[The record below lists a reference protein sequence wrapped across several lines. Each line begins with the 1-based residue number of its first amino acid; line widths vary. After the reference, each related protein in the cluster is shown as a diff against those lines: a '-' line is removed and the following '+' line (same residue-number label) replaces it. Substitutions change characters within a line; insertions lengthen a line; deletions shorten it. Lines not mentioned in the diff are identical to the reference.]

1 MRPSALSK
9 TSSTEARL
17 TGFLSVDPLKI
28 TSCICSPRSCF
39 ADDSPS
45 TQRTASITFDLPQPL
60 GPTTPTS
67 WPGTA
72 MEVGSTKD
80 LKPESLTEVSRKGKA
95 AYVGPSRDAR
105 CLYLVESGFYANDSA
120 DARREAPRNLPQS
133 GSRARLRDP
142 HAGAGIHLPV
152 PEDRPAGFRHA
163 LHRLRARPLVRRA
176 EEPQALHLVV
186 PRPGQVPRGRDQ
198 RDPRG
203 AREGRLAAIHAAHG
217 ALLRARRDLHDR
229 GGGAPQEGMEG
240 ARARRARRDR
250 SAGKHGQGGAPM
262 RGLVAAL
269 AACATLACA
278 ADDRIAIETFFKVP
292 QYREMSISPD
302 GRTLA
307 GIAPVGKRQN
317 VVVID
322 LASRKASAVTSFV
335 GTDVLSYSWV
345 NSKRIAFTTGTLAT
359 RVADFRGG
367 ALMAADIDGG
377 NFRDLQEARDSTA
390 MGGTARRFTRLVRT
404 LPGETDEVVAQEII
418 PGRIDGGIIV
428 EESRPGD
435 LVRLDTRT
443 GRRSS
448 IGLGKPDSGQGE
460 SWVVDSRGVAR
471 AFTVSTKGTTRI
483 FYRTGPDEA
492 WKLLDEGR
500 SLSMTWHPLAVGE
513 DDHTLIV
520 SSRKGRDTA
529 AICIYDPQK
538 RDITEILAQH
548 PRVDLESLVR
558 ERDGKVV
565 GVRYE
570 ADRGGTA
577 WFDDELA
584 RVQKAVDT
592 ALPGTV
598 NRLAWS
604 TDRQR
609 FLVFARSDVLPGS
622 FYLLDRGTGKMEW
635 LADSAPW
642 IDPKKMAPTRAV
654 RYKARDGLE
663 IPAFLTLPKTG
674 GGKMLP
680 LVMVVHGGPW
690 VPAEAWGYDPEAQF
704 LASRGYAVLQPQ
716 FRGTLGYGWKHFSAS
731 FKQWGRAMQD
741 D

>member
-1 MRPSALSK
+1 
-9 TSSTEARL
+9 
-17 TGFLSVDPLKI
+17 
-28 TSCICSPRSCF
+28 
-39 ADDSPS
+39 
-45 TQRTASITFDLPQPL
+45 
-60 GPTTPTS
+60 
-67 WPGTA
+67 
-72 MEVGSTKD
+72 
-80 LKPESLTEVSRKGKA
+80 
-95 AYVGPSRDAR
+95 
-105 CLYLVESGFYANDSA
+105 
-120 DARREAPRNLPQS
+120 
-133 GSRARLRDP
+133 
-142 HAGAGIHLPV
+142 
-152 PEDRPAGFRHA
+152 
-163 LHRLRARPLVRRA
+163 
-176 EEPQALHLVV
+176 
-186 PRPGQVPRGRDQ
+186 
-198 RDPRG
+198 
-203 AREGRLAAIHAAHG
+203 
-217 ALLRARRDLHDR
+217 
-229 GGGAPQEGMEG
+229 
-240 ARARRARRDR
+240 
-250 SAGKHGQGGAPM
+250 M

-483 FYRTGPDEA
+483 FYRAGPDEA

-741 D
+741 DITDGVRWAVGEGIADTNRVCIYGASYGGYATMMGLIKDPDLYKCGIDYVGVTDLDLFTSATWSDFAQSEWLQYEIKDMFGDMATERERLMAVSPVEHAMQIKAPVLMAYGSADVRVVPEHGTRMRAALEKYDKKVEWMMAEGEGHGFVDPENQKKFYGAMEKFLDRYIGDKRD